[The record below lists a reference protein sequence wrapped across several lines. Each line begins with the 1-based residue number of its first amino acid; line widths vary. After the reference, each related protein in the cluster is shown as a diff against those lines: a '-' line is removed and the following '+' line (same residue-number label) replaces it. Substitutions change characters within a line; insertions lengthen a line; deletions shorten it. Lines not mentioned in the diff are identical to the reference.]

1 MPARNTASVSR
12 IPGRVTDLS
21 DSHLNF
27 VDDSVPGIT
36 RRRFGRA
43 WGYFDAEG
51 HRITDRDEID
61 RLNKIG
67 LPPAYRDAWFCP
79 DPNGH
84 IQAIGWDERGRKQY
98 RYHLDFRAAQEAA
111 KYDRCSDFGRNLPLL
126 RDRVEKDL
134 AQRGLGK
141 DKACAAVVRLL
152 DLSKVRIG
160 NEAYAQE
167 NQSFGAT
174 TLRKRHAEVRA
185 GKLKLEFKAKSGKLR
200 RLTVSDRS
208 LLQCVRK
215 MQDLRGQHLFRWL
228 DDDGQPQPVTSTDVN
243 QYIKDAMRA
252 DFTAKHFRTWGASV
266 IAYRVLFDTHGDVTL
281 KQMLEVVADELGN
294 TPSIARKSYVHPAL
308 IDLAKS
314 GAHWDQS
321 LKLPRSMRYLDRYE
335 RGLIAFLDQLADA
348 AEELPNA
355 A

>member
-1 MPARNTASVSR
+1 
-12 IPGRVTDLS
+12 VTDLS

-27 VDDSVPGIT
+27 VDDSLPGIT

-43 WGYFDAEG
+43 WGYFDAKG
-51 HRITDRDEID
+51 KRIANRDEID
-61 RLNKIG
+61 RLNKVG

-79 DPNGH
+79 DPDGH
-84 IQAIGWDERGRKQY
+84 IQAVGWDERGRKQY
-98 RYHLDFRAAQEAA
+98 RYHVDFRAAQEAA
-111 KYDRCSDFGRNLPLL
+111 KYDRCSDFGRMLPRL
-126 RDRVEKDL
+126 RTRVEKDL
-134 AQRGLGK
+134 SKRGLGK

-167 NQSFGAT
+167 NKSFGAT

-200 RLTVSDRS
+200 RLSISDRS
-208 LLQCVRK
+208 LLRFVKQ
-215 MQDLRGQHLFRWL
+215 MQDLRGQHLFRWS
-228 DDDGQPQPVTSTDVN
+228 DADGETHPVTSTDVN
-243 QYIKDAMRA
+243 QYIKDAMAA

-266 IAYRVLFDTHGDVTL
+266 IAYRVLFDTHGQVTL
-281 KQMLEVVADELGN
+281 KQMLEVVSDELGN

-314 GAHWDQS
+314 GAHWDPS
-321 LKLPRSMRYLDRYE
+321 LKLPRSMRHLDRYE
-335 RGLIAFLDQLADA
+335 RGLIAFLDQLAGAEGEQQRRA
-348 AEELPNA
+348 A
-355 A
+355 

>member
-1 MPARNTASVSR
+1 
-12 IPGRVTDLS
+12 VTDLR
-21 DSHLNF
+21 DSPLNF
-27 VDDSVPGIT
+27 VDDSLPGIT

-43 WGYFDAEG
+43 WGYFSPAGE
-51 HRITDRDEID
+51 RIADREEID
-61 RLNKIG
+61 RLNRIG
-67 LPPAYRDAWFCP
+67 LPPAYSNAWFCP

-98 RYHLDFRAAQEAA
+98 RYHADFRAAQEAA
-111 KYDRCSDFGRNLPLL
+111 KYDRCSDFGRALPRL
-126 RDRVEKDL
+126 RARVEKDL
-134 AQRGLGK
+134 ARRGLGK

-167 NQSFGAT
+167 NKSFGAT

-185 GKLKLEFKAKSGKLR
+185 GTLKLEFKAKSGKLR
-200 RLTVSDRS
+200 RLTISDRS

-228 DDDGQPQPVTSTDVN
+228 DEDGQPQPVTSTDVN
-243 QYIKDAMRA
+243 QYIRDAMRA

-266 IAYRVLFDTHGDVTL
+266 IAYRVLFDTLGQVTL
-281 KQMLEVVADELGN
+281 RQMLEVVADELGN

-314 GAHWDQS
+314 GASWDPS

-348 AEELPNA
+348 GDEQRKA

>member
-1 MPARNTASVSR
+1 
-12 IPGRVTDLS
+12 VTDLS

-27 VDDSVPGIT
+27 VDDSLPGIT

-43 WGYFDAEG
+43 WGYFGADG
-51 HRITDRDEID
+51 DRITDRDEID

-67 LPPAYRDAWFCP
+67 LPPAYTNAWFCP

-98 RYHLDFRAAQEAA
+98 RYHIDFRSAQEAA
-111 KYDRCSDFGRNLPLL
+111 KYDRCSAFGQKLPRL
-126 RDRVEKDL
+126 RARVETDL
-134 AQRGLGK
+134 ARSGLSK

-167 NQSFGAT
+167 NKSFGAT
-174 TLRKRHAEVRA
+174 TLRKRHADVQA

-200 RLTVSDRS
+200 RLTVTDRS
-208 LLQCVRK
+208 LLRFVKK
-215 MQDLRGQHLFRWL
+215 MQDLRGQHLFRWC
-228 DDDGQPQPVTSTDVN
+228 DADGQTHPVTSTDVN
-243 QYIKDAMRA
+243 QYIKEAMRA

-266 IAYRVLFDTHGDVTL
+266 IAYRVLFDTHGQVTL

-314 GAHWDQS
+314 GATWDAS
-321 LKLPRSMRYLDRYE
+321 LKLPRPMRYLDRYE

-348 AEELPNA
+348 QDEQRQA